1 MTTQDIIKGLDLT
14 SLPTVGAADINQA
27 IDNAY
32 MGGTRGLI
40 LESTDTALNVPEV
53 PDASVTTKFKRCLW
67 RRIPHSTAADKTPIY
82 YYWDDADTSDATYKK
97 WNSLLGLLDIDLEQ
111 LDASNLTSGV
121 IPTARFGALSIPCT
135 AIKYT
140 SFIKSFLQQEQY
152 ANSGAII
159 ANAFRSVDEPWINCK
174 AFGELGDG
182 VGTTVQQW
190 ITDGHYGDLNAIQD
204 DYPWV
209 KALTDT
215 IDYVCIQDALNR
227 AWDKMTDKYNSTTEE
242 TLDCAVPNVYLPE
255 GVYKINRSLII
266 PPHCNFFGAGS
277 GNTII
282 EYTKDINETL
292 WSYMTKTSILPV
304 AVLDGFY
311 SALVIANGISYTRD
325 YVTTGIDTKH
335 NVAMEDA
342 TDVILAQDAK
352 ISNMRIRFGG
362 NNTCGIYCPVARRY
376 QFEDLYIQNI
386 TTSGRAGVYSYGF
399 ISSKLGG
406 TTNTKAFVTAL
417 DIAGYLGLI
426 SDNIFANFNKA
437 IELSGAGLV
446 VSDNTFTAESTV
458 NGGEPAIADGYCL
471 KVLTEAAHA
480 RISGMEAAET
490 VQYTNTI
497 NITGNSI
504 NATNA
509 TVANKPIYIGNT
521 ATSSINGYAENN
533 GILGNAEV
541 SETDIFNL
549 VDNGLDTFKITDD
562 ALKTGTSM
570 ITKYTTYPGQLYNHA
585 EYNGGN
591 YYDFKTRDD
600 LFVGEVGKVAIGTN
614 QIQPGITYKVFSFS
628 GTGSVSY
635 NSGTYNSGDSFMG
648 VSGFASFIPSGGAV
662 VYKHPN
668 NFWVPIRALRKTP
681 LYDVGAIGTKTL
693 SKDISLAVKELEGI
707 VKVTFDTG
715 DTHKT
720 VYLP

>member
-1 MTTQDIIKGLDLT
+1 
-14 SLPTVGAADINQA
+14 
-27 IDNAY
+27 
-32 MGGTRGLI
+32 
-40 LESTDTALNVPEV
+40 
-53 PDASVTTKFKRCLW
+53 
-67 RRIPHSTAADKTPIY
+67 
-82 YYWDDADTSDATYKK
+82 
-97 WNSLLGLLDIDLEQ
+97 
-111 LDASNLTSGV
+111 
-121 IPTARFGALSIPCT
+121 
-135 AIKYT
+135 
-140 SFIKSFLQQEQY
+140 
-152 ANSGAII
+152 
-159 ANAFRSVDEPWINCK
+159 
-174 AFGELGDG
+174 
-182 VGTTVQQW
+182 
-190 ITDGHYGDLNAIQD
+190 
-204 DYPWV
+204 
-209 KALTDT
+209 
-215 IDYVCIQDALNR
+215 
-227 AWDKMTDKYNSTTEE
+227 
-242 TLDCAVPNVYLPE
+242 
-255 GVYKINRSLII
+255 
-266 PPHCNFFGAGS
+266 
-277 GNTII
+277 
-282 EYTKDINETL
+282 
-292 WSYMTKTSILPV
+292 
-304 AVLDGFY
+304 
-311 SALVIANGISYTRD
+311 
-325 YVTTGIDTKH
+325 
-335 NVAMEDA
+335 MEDA
-342 TDVILAQDAK
+342 ADVILAQDAK

-362 NNTCGIYCPVARRY
+362 SNTCGIYCPVARRY
-376 QFEDLYIQNI
+376 QFEDLYIQN
-386 TTSGRAGVYSYGF
+386 TATSGRAGVYSYGF

-406 TTNTKAFVTAL
+406 IGFLENCVFKDCTFDLLSCDVFMDRAKYGFGFFNNKLWNSYYGLYVVVAAQFLIVGNKFGGTTKTKAFVTAL

-471 KVLTEAAHA
+471 KVLSEVAHA

-504 NATNA
+504 NAT
-509 TVANKPIYIGNT
+509 TLTIANKPIYIGNT

-570 ITKYTTYPGQLYNHA
+570 ITKYPTYPGQLYNHA

>member
-40 LESTDTALNVPEV
+40 LESTDTALNVPDV

-121 IPTARFGALSIPCT
+121 IPTARFGALSIPWT
-135 AIKYT
+135 ALKYT

-174 AFGELGDG
+174 AFGALGDG
-182 VGTTVQQW
+182 TGTTVQQW

-352 ISNMRIRFGG
+352 ISNMRIRFDGS
-362 NNTCGIYCPVARRY
+362 NTCGIYCPVARRY
-376 QFEDLYIQNI
+376 QFEDLYIQN
-386 TTSGRAGVYSYGF
+386 TATSGRAGVYSYGF

-406 TTNTKAFVTAL
+406 IGFLENCVFKDCTFDLLSCDVFMDRAKYGFGFFNNKLWNSYYGLYVVVAAQFLIVGNKFGGTTKTKAFVTAL
-417 DIAGYLGLI
+417 DIAGYLGLL

-446 VSDNTFTAESTV
+446 VSDN
-458 NGGEPAIADGYCL
+458 
-471 KVLTEAAHA
+471 
-480 RISGMEAAET
+480 
-490 VQYTNTI
+490 
-497 NITGNSI
+497 
-504 NATNA
+504 
-509 TVANKPIYIGNT
+509 
-521 ATSSINGYAENN
+521 
-533 GILGNAEV
+533 
-541 SETDIFNL
+541 
-549 VDNGLDTFKITDD
+549 
-562 ALKTGTSM
+562 
-570 ITKYTTYPGQLYNHA
+570 
-585 EYNGGN
+585 
-591 YYDFKTRDD
+591 
-600 LFVGEVGKVAIGTN
+600 
-614 QIQPGITYKVFSFS
+614 
-628 GTGSVSY
+628 
-635 NSGTYNSGDSFMG
+635 
-648 VSGFASFIPSGGAV
+648 
-662 VYKHPN
+662 
-668 NFWVPIRALRKTP
+668 
-681 LYDVGAIGTKTL
+681 
-693 SKDISLAVKELEGI
+693 
-707 VKVTFDTG
+707 
-715 DTHKT
+715 
-720 VYLP
+720 